1 MVDLAGSEK
10 VKKTGATGS
19 TLKEATAINKSL
31 SALGKIISL
40 LSKVNMEEQK
50 SSKKTGG
57 NTPKRE
63 GRGGNGRKNSG
74 THIPYRDSKLT
85 RILQNSLGGNAKTA
99 LLVACSPHDD
109 NYEETLSTLKFAK
122 RARSIKNM
130 TRVQAKKGS
139 AFKKSATSKSGL
151 LKEIEALTALEN
163 DIKQMLEIINDP
175 SYDAEKT
182 DQRERFEKIL
192 VETERLCG
200 KPVMLS
206 PRSTGTDGKA
216 TVNKYRRKKRKR

>member
-1 MVDLAGSEK
+1 MDDED
-10 VKKTGATGS
+10 TI
-19 TLKEATAINKSL
+19 E
-31 SALGKIISL
+31 
-40 LSKVNMEEQK
+40 
-50 SSKKTGG
+50 
-57 NTPKRE
+57 
-63 GRGGNGRKNSG
+63 
-74 THIPYRDSKLT
+74 LT
-85 RILQNSLGGNAKTA
+85 ILQNSLGGNAKTA

-216 TVNKYRRKKRKR
+216 TVSKYRRKKRKR